1 MQPKGPWAEL
11 TIPPWFRT
19 RQGRVSTTMGSVL
32 CRVAQ
37 GSDPSYRGRGGLS
50 TSIPLW
56 LGSTCSTEDT
66 ETWEPHR
73 KSENHR
79 ASAACCIPHTLDLD
93 PSPAHQMLLFH
104 QDWSPVSRALLLLT
118 TWGFWLW
125 VLSPH
130 PCQCGHLKSCEDEM
144 TYAFV
149 KYLAQRGSRDDS
161 KLLSSTLEACLLI
174 FPKSHYSGSYDWKQT
189 ENSLQEVIQIFL

>member
-32 CRVAQ
+32 CWVAQ
-37 GSDPSYRGRGGLS
+37 VPQERRSEHLHPTVAGVHMLHWGHWDLRAPPQIRESQGLS
-50 TSIPLW
+50 CLLHSPHP
-56 LGSTCSTEDT
+56 GSGSF
-66 ETWEPHR
+66 
-73 KSENHR
+73 S
-79 ASAACCIPHTLDLD
+79 S
-93 PSPAHQMLLFH
+93 PSDVTFPSGLE
-104 QDWSPVSRALLLLT
+104 PVSRALLLLT

-125 VLSPH
+125 VFSPH

-144 TYAFV
+144 TCAFV

-161 KLLSSTLEACLLI
+161 KLLSSTFEACLLI